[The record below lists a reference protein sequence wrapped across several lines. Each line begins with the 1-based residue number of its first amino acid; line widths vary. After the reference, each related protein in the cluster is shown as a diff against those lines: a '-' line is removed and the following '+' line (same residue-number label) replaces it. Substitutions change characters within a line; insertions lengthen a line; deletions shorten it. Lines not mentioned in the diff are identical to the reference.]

1 MLGVFCVPELAG
13 VRDVVGTGGSDFD
26 LLVEMRS
33 ERGCVFCV
41 CACQCSKS
49 NVRQALDLCA
59 KRGACRL
66 LTKQGLY
73 NIWAFT

>member
-41 CACQCSKS
+41 CASAV
-49 NVRQALDLCA
+49 NLMCA
-59 KRGACRL
+59 KP
-66 LTKQGLY
+66 
-73 NIWAFT
+73 

>member
-1 MLGVFCVPELAG
+1 MPELAG

-41 CACQCSKS
+41 CASAV
-49 NVRQALDLCA
+49 NLMCA
-59 KRGACRL
+59 KP
-66 LTKQGLY
+66 
-73 NIWAFT
+73 